1 MRKDIQEPLLNQ
13 VSDQYE
19 GGRDYMNLIG
29 GEEMCA
35 DFFNY
40 KDHMMKN
47 SECDFYNR
55 QFDNYRQITLDN
67 FEASKNDQTK
77 FDDILEELKQ
87 ASTKLGET

>member
-55 QFDNYRQITLDN
+55 
-67 FEASKNDQTK
+67 
-77 FDDILEELKQ
+77 
-87 ASTKLGET
+87 